1 MIAIQYSP
9 SCGRVGE
16 DNPNND
22 DNLTC
27 PEKIKKKPM
36 MIISLL
42 SKCLDGSVSIWHN
55 HKCTCQM
62 QKLQELTYSDLRGY

>member
-9 SCGRVGE
+9 SCGTVGE

-27 PEKIKKKPM
+27 PEKNKKKPM

-42 SKCLDGSVSIWHN
+42 SKCLDGSVSI
-55 HKCTCQM
+55 
-62 QKLQELTYSDLRGY
+62 